1 MKLASGQ
8 ADGIAAVAIPSSL
21 TGPVQHRF
29 FKAFVMAVIAAAC
42 LFLLSIF
49 LPGHLATVAQDLM
62 CWFLLGAA
70 ATAVLVAGVKFLDGF
85 LDL

>member
-8 ADGIAAVAIPSSL
+8 ADGMTAGALPSSL
-21 TGPVQHRF
+21 TGRVHNRVL
-29 FKAFVMAVIAAAC
+29 KTFVMAVSSAAC
-42 LFLLSIF
+42 LFILSIL
-49 LPGHLATVAQDLM
+49 LPAHLATVAQDLM